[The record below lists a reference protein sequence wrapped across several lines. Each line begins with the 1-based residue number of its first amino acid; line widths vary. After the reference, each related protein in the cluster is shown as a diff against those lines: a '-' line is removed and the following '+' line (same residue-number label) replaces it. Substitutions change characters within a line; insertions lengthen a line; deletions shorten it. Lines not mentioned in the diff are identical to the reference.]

1 MNNIHNDYTFYLTF
15 KLQVVLLSPDE
26 VANKAITLLKDI
38 FTNLGPRLQQNQVD
52 IHDDFIQSCV
62 DRLKALYDTVSVLEK
77 DKDSTNRV
85 MQETSRMVRVLTV
98 LKEYVA
104 ECDEAYTDE
113 RSILPLSRLENLL
126 ANYLL
131 PVLLVRS

>member
-1 MNNIHNDYTFYLTF
+1 M
-15 KLQVVLLSPDE
+15 LLSPDE

-77 DKDSTNRV
+77 DKDNRV

-104 ECDEAYTDE
+104 ECDEAYSDE
-113 RSILPLSRLENLL
+113 RSILPLSRF
-126 ANYLL
+126 
-131 PVLLVRS
+131 VLHFII

>member
-1 MNNIHNDYTFYLTF
+1 MSF

-26 VANKAITLLKDI
+26 VANKAIMLLKDI

-113 RSILPLSRLENLL
+113 RSILPLSRLEYITSYLITVLVLFSILL
-126 ANYLL
+126 
-131 PVLLVRS
+131 